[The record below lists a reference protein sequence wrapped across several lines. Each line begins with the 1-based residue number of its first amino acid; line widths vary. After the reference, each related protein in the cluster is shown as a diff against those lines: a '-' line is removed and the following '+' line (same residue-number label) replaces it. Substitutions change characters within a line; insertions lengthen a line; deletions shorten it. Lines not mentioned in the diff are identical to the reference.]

1 MGGTGDMGGMPPMN
15 PQVMQMMQ
23 NPAVQHMY
31 VTPAA
36 ARCTVSSRVFVLTTG
51 SLRVWQ
57 GCTACREPRNGVPAP
72 ASHAIREMG
81 SMMTNPAMMEM
92 CVCAGCSVLG
102 AGCVSM
108 TLRAVVADPAWH
120 NGEHCKPRR
129 RFVSSELR
137 SIVSPHLCCLV
148 EGQPVRNS
156 GVGVN
161 TVLPQHLL
169 RNW

>member
-92 CVCAGCSVLG
+92 CVCAAAGCSLRFDDS
-102 AGCVSM
+102 ACCV
-108 TLRAVVADPAWH
+108 AIGPA
-120 NGEHCKPRR
+120 K
-129 RFVSSELR
+129 
-137 SIVSPHLCCLV
+137 
-148 EGQPVRNS
+148 
-156 GVGVN
+156 
-161 TVLPQHLL
+161 
-169 RNW
+169 